1 MDYLYR
7 LSFDS
12 QQDWHTLRNTLIKP
26 NEDGTFVTK
35 KVATVQLLTGE
46 TATINEVG
54 NVPIP
59 LEYDEETGNPL
70 TEQLYHDDWAVDVST
85 PVLIPELNGYILKD
99 VPDQCYNSWTGLR
112 VIVEPQPDESWL
124 KAEIQAWLDEKG
136 IEWTTSMTKAE
147 LLELCH

>member
-12 QQDWHTLRNTLIKP
+12 QQDWHTLRNTLINLEELPKQR
-26 NEDGTFVTK
+26 
-35 KVATVQLLTGE
+35 KVMTVQLLTGE
-46 TATINEVG
+46 AITINEVG

-59 LEYDEETGNPL
+59 LEYDEETGEPL

-85 PVLIPELNGYILKD
+85 PVLIPELGKYILKEF
-99 VPDQCYNSWTGLR
+99 PDQFYNSFTRLR
-112 VIVEPQPDESWL
+112 VILDPQPDESWL
-124 KAEIQAWLDEKG
+124 KAEIQAWLDQKG

>member
-1 MDYLYR
+1 MKTITLILALFISVTVFSQDYLYR
-7 LSFDS
+7 LSFEKKA
-12 QQDWHTLRNTLIKP
+12 DWTELRNTLIEP

-59 LEYDEETGNPL
+59 LEYDEDGKPL

-99 VPDQCYNSWTGLR
+99 VPDQFYNSFTGCL
-112 VIVEPQPDESWL
+112 L
-124 KAEIQAWLDEKG
+124 Y
-136 IEWTTSMTKAE
+136 TSPSPRDS
-147 LLELCH
+147 

>member
-12 QQDWHTLRNTLIKP
+12 QQDWHTLRNTLIEP

-59 LEYDEETGNPL
+59 LEYDEDGKPL
-70 TEQLYHDDWAVDVST
+70 TEQLYHDDWAVDVVTPIKIDELLPYVIEST
-85 PVLIPELNGYILKD
+85 KY
-99 VPDQCYNSWTGLR
+99 YNSWSGNYTIIKPL
-112 VIVEPQPDESWL
+112 I
-124 KAEIQAWLDEKG
+124 K
-136 IEWTTSMTKAE
+136 
-147 LLELCH
+147 

>member
-12 QQDWHTLRNTLIKP
+12 QKDWHTLRDTLINLEELPKQR
-26 NEDGTFVTK
+26 
-35 KVATVQLLTGE
+35 KVMTVQLLTGE
-46 TATINEVG
+46 AITINEVG
-54 NVPIP
+54 YVPIP
-59 LEYDEETGNPL
+59 LEYDEDGNPL
-70 TEQLYHDDWAVDVST
+70 TDQLYHNDWAVDVST

-99 VPDQCYNSWTGLR
+99 VPDQFYNSFTGLR

-124 KAEIQAWLDEKG
+124 KAEIQAWLNEKG

-147 LLELCH
+147 LLGLCH

>member
-12 QQDWHTLRNTLIKP
+12 QKDWHTLRNTLINLEELPKQR
-26 NEDGTFVTK
+26 
-35 KVATVQLLTGE
+35 KVMTVQLLTGE
-46 TATINEVG
+46 TVITINEVG

-59 LEYDEETGNPL
+59 LEYDEETGEPL

-99 VPDQCYNSWTGLR
+99 HPDQFYNSFTGLR

-124 KAEIQAWLDEKG
+124 KAEIQAWLDDQG
-136 IEWTTSMTKAE
+136 VEWTTSMTKAE
-147 LLELCH
+147 LLGLCH

>member
-12 QQDWHTLRNTLIKP
+12 QQQWHTLRNTLINLEELPKQR
-26 NEDGTFVTK
+26 
-35 KVATVQLLTGE
+35 KVMTVQLLTGE
-46 TATINEVG
+46 AITINEVG
-54 NVPIP
+54 YVPIP
-59 LEYDEETGNPL
+59 LEYDEDGNPL
-70 TEQLYHDDWAVDVST
+70 TDQLYHNDWAVDVST

-99 VPDQCYNSWTGLR
+99 VPDQFYNSFTGLR

-124 KAEIQAWLDEKG
+124 KAEIQAWLNEKG

-147 LLELCH
+147 LLGLCH

>member
-12 QQDWHTLRNTLIKP
+12 QQDWHTLRNTLINLEELPKQR
-26 NEDGTFVTK
+26 
-35 KVATVQLLTGE
+35 KVMTVQLLTGE
-46 TATINEVG
+46 AITINEVG

-59 LEYDEETGNPL
+59 LEYDEDGKPL

-99 VPDQCYNSWTGLR
+99 VPDQFYNSFTGLR